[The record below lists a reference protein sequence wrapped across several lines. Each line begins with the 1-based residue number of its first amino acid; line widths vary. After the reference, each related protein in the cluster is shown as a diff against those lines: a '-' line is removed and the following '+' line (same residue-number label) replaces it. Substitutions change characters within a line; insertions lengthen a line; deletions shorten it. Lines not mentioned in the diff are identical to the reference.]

1 MTEQSIGK
9 LECAHLLYGPGN
21 RRRCNDLRPF
31 SGRDQDPLYSG
42 RVGAL
47 KSMVERKELGIKTE
61 KGFYTY
67 PDPEFN
73 RPDFIKG

>member
-1 MTEQSIGK
+1 MGRGIRVIFIVYGIMTQHFIGK

-21 RRRCNDLRPF
+21 RRRRNDLWPF

-47 KSMVERKELGIKTE
+47 KSMVER
-61 KGFYTY
+61 
-67 PDPEFN
+67 
-73 RPDFIKG
+73 